1 MVGCALRCVRGLP
14 SSSAGSRA
22 DAARWPFLHVSLWGH
37 AAAFAH
43 GLLLPVGGAPTGHD
57 AHPVEGAWRSLR
69 DDEFEPVGSKPDALG
84 ALADRAEE
92 LVVREWIRGNSLDVL
107 PVVLQ
112 RVLGVIDEE

>member
-1 MVGCALRCVRGLP
+1 
-14 SSSAGSRA
+14 
-22 DAARWPFLHVSLWGH
+22 
-37 AAAFAH
+37 
-43 GLLLPVGGAPTGHD
+43 
-57 AHPVEGAWRSLR
+57 
-69 DDEFEPVGSKPDALG
+69 VGSKPDALG